1 MRRRLSWRSALGD
14 NRGTAAVE
22 FALIFSLFLLPLFI
36 GLAEVIT
43 LYRAQGKLNAFVND
57 LALMVSLEG
66 AGGSATGVYS
76 VSQTG
81 ANANSLQDVCNGAVA
96 GVAPYPPNSLKVQIA
111 SVTMEAGPNGLP
123 AANNST
129 SFVYHSGGSLY
140 DQWEQDFIVSGGS
153 CQTNG
158 GSGIGVSSAPSNV
171 INLATSNPPSTAGG
185 GSGGLVVYPCDNGI
199 IVKATM
205 SYPGLLGLI
214 ITHSMTLSQSAYVR
228 WRYASIVSELQ
239 CPTCSVSNNNTTSL
253 YGSGSTAVKQACNS
267 SDTGAKN

>member
-1 MRRRLSWRSALGD
+1 MRRRRSWRSALGD

-36 GLAEVIT
+36 GLIEVIT
-43 LYRAQGKLNAFVND
+43 LYRAQEKLNAFVND

-66 AGGSATGVYS
+66 TGGTTTGVYS
-76 VSQTG
+76 VAATG

-96 GVAPYPPNSLKVQIA
+96 GFAPYPPNSLTVQIA

-123 AANNST
+123 ATNSST
-129 SFVYHSGGSLY
+129 SFVYHSGSSLY
-140 DQWEQDFIVSGGS
+140 DQWEQDFTVAGGS
-153 CQTNG
+153 CATQG
-158 GSGIGVSSAPSNV
+158 VAGIGASTSPSNAT
-171 INLATSNPPSTAGG
+171 NLTTSNPPSTAGG
-185 GSGGLVVYPCDNGI
+185 SGGLVIYPCDNGI

-214 ITHSMTLSQSAYVR
+214 ITRSMTLSQSAYVR

-239 CPTCSVSNNNTTSL
+239 CPTCFVSNNNTTAL
-253 YGSGSTAVKQACNS
+253 YGSVKQACNS
-267 SDTGAKN
+267 SDTGATN